1 MVTRNESMFSFFILM
16 FATSAHSLFEGM
28 ALGLQTNLKTAIH
41 LFIGIILHECL
52 VAFALGLNA
61 IRIQQENVK
70 LKNHLKF
77 ALIFSITVPL
87 GNLIGIL
94 VGYTPGHVGKFVSAI
109 FQGFAAGTFIHVTF
123 FELIPEE
130 FLSKDSHPHHH
141 HQHSLNHQNRQSNAE
156 SSSKMKNKNR
166 LTKSRSS
173 LSSSSSVSLTK
184 SSSKPEDTVE
194 NDRNELNNS
203 IEFMGMNS
211 PSLIEDND
219 AKDDPEKEER
229 SHPDD
234 LRLKKILLL
243 LFGFLQMALISYL
256 FAE

>member
-1 MVTRNESMFSFFILM
+1 
-16 FATSAHSLFEGM
+16 M